1 MKKIITL
8 LFHVGVISLMTY
20 SYLYCTDNIEAL
32 KHPIFMLIGIT
43 FSVMAIMLSGL
54 YMYFEKNDNINIE

>member
-8 LFHVGVISLMTY
+8 LFHIGVMSLMTY
-20 SYLYCTDNIEAL
+20 SYLYFTDNIEAL

-43 FSVMAIMLSGL
+43 FSTIAIMLSGL
-54 YMYFEKNDNINIE
+54 YIYFEKNDNINTE